1 MASAFAVRSGRKSAS
16 GGIRCLVTAGPT
28 REYLDPVR
36 FLSNASSGKMG
47 FALAEKAA
55 ILGWEVELVSG
66 PVSLRP
72 PRNVRIHRVVSAVEM
87 LAAVEPLF
95 RWCDIL
101 FMVAAVAD
109 YRPAECASEK
119 MKKSKDRLSVK
130 MVRNPDILKHL
141 AALRTHQTVVGFAA
155 ESQHLEDYAAEKLVR
170 KGMDWIVANDISRPG
185 LGMEV
190 DDNEIVLMSSSGVRM
205 PFGPAPK
212 EEVAAFILEQVR
224 GAVGRPARK

>member
-1 MASAFAVRSGRKSAS
+1 MSA
-16 GGIRCLVTAGPT
+16 GIRCLVTAGPT

-47 FALAEKAA
+47 FALAQKAA
-55 ILGWEVELVSG
+55 DLGWEVDLVSG
-66 PVSLRP
+66 PVSLKAP
-72 PRNVRIHRVVSAVEM
+72 QNVRIHRVVSAAEM

-95 RWCDIL
+95 RRCDIL

-109 YRPAECASEK
+109 YRPAECAPEK
-119 MKKSKDRLSVK
+119 MKKSKDQLTVK
-130 MVRNPDILKHL
+130 MIRNPDILKHL

-155 ESQHLEDYAAEKLVR
+155 ESQHLEDYATEKLTR

-190 DDNEIVLMSSSGVRM
+190 DDNEIVLMSSSGLRM

-224 GAVGRPARK
+224 GAFEIPARG